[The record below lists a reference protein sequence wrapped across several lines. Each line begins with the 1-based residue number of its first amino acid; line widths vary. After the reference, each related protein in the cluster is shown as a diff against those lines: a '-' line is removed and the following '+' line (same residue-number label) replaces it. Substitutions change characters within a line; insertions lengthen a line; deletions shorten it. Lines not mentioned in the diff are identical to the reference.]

1 MVTQEHL
8 GRGQLINR
16 LTAQVGSRTKAIGIL
31 INRGDLEPD
40 GKTFTAKGLK
50 RNHMT
55 AAERAKDRAS
65 DRTGLPPSEFKY
77 NSKTNAAIK
86 RKK

>member
-8 GRGQLINR
+8 DCGQLINR

-40 GKTFTAKGLK
+40 GKTFTEKGIK
-50 RNHMT
+50 RNNMT
-55 AAERAKDRAS
+55 SAERAMDRRS
-65 DRTGLPPSEFKY
+65 NRTGLPPNEFEY